1 MQNLHKTLLGQF
13 PFLEDI
19 RYMPSNYW
27 LCSSKQLAHLFLR
40 QPNSISIGLHLDPMI
55 FVRFVYNNLLIHAL
69 ISFSLKL
76 ATNH

>member
-19 RYMPSNYW
+19 RYVPSNYW
-27 LCSSKQLAHLFLR
+27 LRPSKQLAHLLLR
-40 QPNSISIGLHLDPMI
+40 QPNSVAIGLHLDPMT